1 MLGGNGDIQS
11 YDLFAYC
18 SNDPINHSDPTGKGI
33 FGDFARSFYDVWI
46 KPYVDRNSAMFNDPN
61 LFNIGNWLTCGFFD
75 TVKGAI
81 APQKPLSLQHWV
93 DSFCVASVVMGPFI
107 ANAGRGA
114 RAAKSA
120 SATTKS
126 IGTSFDPKGAKVQ
139 VGVDPNTLKINRPLL
154 PAKMEAI
161 RREAQAY
168 GGINRAVEV
177 WRSGVIYD
185 GNHRVAYAQQI
196 GATVDV
202 IIFPQ

>member
-1 MLGGNGDIQS
+1 M
-11 YDLFAYC
+11 
-18 SNDPINHSDPTGKGI
+18 
-33 FGDFARSFYDVWI
+33 
-46 KPYVDRNSAMFNDPN
+46 
-61 LFNIGNWLTCGFFD
+61 
-75 TVKGAI
+75 
-81 APQKPLSLQHWV
+81 
-93 DSFCVASVVMGPFI
+93 
-107 ANAGRGA
+107 
-114 RAAKSA
+114 
-120 SATTKS
+120 
-126 IGTSFDPKGAKVQ
+126 Q

-154 PAKMEAI
+154 PAKKEAI